1 MCKVK
6 SAAPI
11 KGWHV
16 NAILSF
22 IYSCPISQLNQKW
35 GHVSRKQFNHKLF
48 TFWQQLDV
56 INFLT
61 MRYIISHKDSKY
73 SKEFPTGNH
82 FSTEA
87 PDYSHLHLYRV
98 RITRM
103 PSTVFVAFHPKNRF
117 DVDTLDKHL
126 TGTAEGVRVHRDILP
141 HLSHMLIIKHKIHG
155 SPRSNTQ
162 TSVCDFPQKQHHRPP
177 SPDYIRDTKVPV
189 IRDRHVQRT
198 VLLLHKMTTACSK
211 NFLPP
216 HTHK

>member
-1 MCKVK
+1 
-6 SAAPI
+6 
-11 KGWHV
+11 
-16 NAILSF
+16 
-22 IYSCPISQLNQKW
+22 
-35 GHVSRKQFNHKLF
+35 
-48 TFWQQLDV
+48 
-56 INFLT
+56 

-87 PDYSHLHLYRV
+87 PDYSCLHLYRV

-103 PSTVFVAFHPKNRF
+103 PSTVFVVFHPKSRF

-155 SPRSNTQ
+155 SPRSNAQ

-177 SPDYIRDTKVPV
+177 SPDCRSDTKVPV
-189 IRDRHVQRT
+189 ISVQRT
-198 VLLLHKMTTACSK
+198 VLLLHKMTQPAVK
-211 NFLPP
+211 NSYL

>member
-16 NAILSF
+16 LSF

-35 GHVSRKQFNHKLF
+35 GHVSRKQFNHKWF

-87 PDYSHLHLYRV
+87 PDYSCLHLYRV

-103 PSTVFVAFHPKNRF
+103 SSTVFVVFHPKSRF

-155 SPRSNTQ
+155 SPRSNAQ

-177 SPDYIRDTKVPV
+177 SPDCRSDTKVPV

-198 VLLLHKMTTACSK
+198 VLLLHKMTQPAVKISY
-211 NFLPP
+211 L